1 MSICRSFS
9 SAIAV
14 ATFIL
19 FPMTALAGSV
29 PPSGCRAALDTSLD
43 TKSDLV
49 YEKVAGANQG
59 LLSVRL
65 MDAVVQADL
74 GFPTTLGAN
83 QNLIGFGSFDG
94 TGRAQLLAA
103 NVFAPNQGLLRILN
117 LTGLVVASNAFPT
130 SIPTGFSF
138 VGVAD
143 MDGDDDD
150 DIVLVKTEAPNVGLI
165 RVIRM
170 NTDFTVQ
177 GSEFPGTVPT
187 GFSILGLAN
196 VDDSGRADIIL
207 VKDDAPNAGLYR
219 VLLVGANAATVTG
232 SQFPGFVPAGFT
244 AVGVGCFN
252 DDSVADIV
260 AVKSGAPNEGLVRAQ
275 LMVSGAA
282 SFSGS
287 TFPFFV
293 PAGFAIDAFGNFD
306 GTDGDDI
313 IARKSAAPNAGLN
326 RVFLLAPD
334 AATVSNTGFP
344 NAVSTEFSS
353 VSAP

>member
-14 ATFIL
+14 ATL
-19 FPMTALAGSV
+19 MLSPMTALAGPV
-29 PPSGCRAALDTSLD
+29 ASGCRTALDTTLD
-43 TKSDLV
+43 TKSDLA

-59 LLSVRL
+59 LLSVRI
-65 MDAVVQADL
+65 MDGLVQSSF

-83 QNLIGFGSFDG
+83 QELIGFGSFDG

-103 NVFAPNQGLLRILN
+103 NVSAPNEGLLRILN
-117 LTGLVVASNAFPT
+117 LDGASLTGNEFPT
-130 SIPTGFSF
+130 SIPAGFSF

-143 MDGDDDD
+143 MDADSDD
-150 DIVLVKTEAPNVGLI
+150 DIVLVKTSAPNVGLI

-177 GSEFPGTVPT
+177 GNSFPGTVPA
-187 GFSILGLAN
+187 GFSILGLADAN
-196 VDDSGRADIIL
+196 ESGRADIIL
-207 VKDDAPNAGLYR
+207 VKDGAPNAGLYR
-219 VLLVGANAATVTG
+219 VLLVGADAGSITG
-232 SQFPGFVPAGFT
+232 SGFPGAVPAGFE

-260 AVKSGAPNEGLVRAQ
+260 AVKTGAPNAGVVRAQ
-275 LMVSGAA
+275 LMVSGAG
-282 SFSGS
+282 SFSTS

-313 IARKSAAPNAGLN
+313 VARKAGAPNQGLN
-326 RVFLLAPD
+326 RVFLLTTD
-334 AATVSNTGFP
+334 ASGVESSGFP
-344 NAVSTEFSS
+344 NTVSTEFSS

>member
-1 MSICRSFS
+1 MSISSSFS

-14 ATFIL
+14 ASL
-19 FPMTALAGSV
+19 MLSPMTALAGPV
-29 PPSGCRAALDTSLD
+29 ASGCRTALDTSLD
-43 TKSDLV
+43 TKSDLA

-65 MDAVVQADL
+65 MDGLVQADL
-74 GFPTTLGAN
+74 GFPTTLGGN
-83 QNLIGFGSFDG
+83 QDLIGFGSFDG

-103 NVFAPNQGLLRILN
+103 NVSAPNQGLLRILN
-117 LTGLVVASNAFPT
+117 LTGTALTSNEFPA

-143 MDGDDDD
+143 MDGDGDD
-150 DIVLVKTEAPNVGLI
+150 DIVLVKSEAPNVGLI

-177 GSEFPGTVPT
+177 GNAFPGTVPT
-187 GFSILGLAN
+187 GFSILGLADTN
-196 VDDSGRADIIL
+196 DSGRADIIL
-207 VKDDAPNAGLYR
+207 VKTDAPNVGLYR
-219 VLLVGANAATVTG
+219 VLLVAADAAAITG
-232 SQFPGFVPAGFT
+232 SGFPGFVPEGFE

-252 DDSVADIV
+252 DDSVADV
-260 AVKSGAPNEGLVRAQ
+260 VVVKSGAPNAGLVRVQ

-306 GTDGDDI
+306 GTGGDDI
-313 IARKSAAPNAGLN
+313 IARKTGAPNAGLN
-326 RVFLLAPD
+326 RVFLLTSD
-334 AATVSNTGFP
+334 ASSVADTSFP
-344 NAVSTEFSS
+344 NVVSTEFNS